1 MATIDSVWDLR
12 PSSSPRSI
20 SVYPSSA
27 SGSASGSSSSGGG
40 SAPASSSR
48 GGGPFASS
56 TSSDRLA
63 HSTSGSNPFDD
74 AAASSSPV
82 PRNRGGAD
90 FGAASSSSGSG
101 GGSSSPGVVSVIV
114 GTERGALHRR
124 TYGGLNDAATTTVK
138 GGMMGRSGGTGSGGG
153 ISSVASSSNKS
164 GSLRP
169 EQPLGSDGTSSSSS
183 SSSVPSLHKPI
194 DLANAAVGGDT
205 GGGGAGAAIVSL
217 VQTKPLSLQGFASPS
232 HSLTSAAAAN
242 ASPVF
247 LMLADDNRV
256 GGASTGGGSGTL
268 GIGGAYAAQLVTINA
283 KGSKFD
289 QLGDVTNGH
298 SGGGSSKNQPALPPL
313 SRASCAAYHP
323 SSGYVY
329 AAGTSVMSLPPKH
342 ALAVAHHLAGL
353 DGTDGSG
360 SGNGGGDVFGGSS
373 GSSKRGGLLSSVP
386 SYRSGGGHHH
396 GGGGSTTTRRQ
407 EQQLALLRSAL
418 PRVVFD
424 AKSILPS
431 SLGARSGPDAI
442 CVTCDGRVAVVAV
455 GNGFFAVSGRA
466 VTEEYFLRGT
476 VYAASDERHRHPN
489 HYHSGDAAAGTDL
502 SHDLSSSRRTPPPTK
517 ILSFAASGRVHP
529 AVVVEIPLRSSASSS
544 TTKAVGTS
552 DAATS
557 LLFLASGRE
566 CAAVEI
572 LHDPRFISSSYGI
585 SMASS
590 DDTGDISSSH
600 QGPVTAAPPRHGV
613 ATVPSPILSAVGI
626 GGHSSDPPLV
636 AMLMSDGLVQTRS
649 PSCLGVPLTTVEV
662 GNRPNDFFTL
672 RLLPDRKI
680 VSASYSGEGRVLSL
694 RPESPQDLADRLMT
708 LAVDA
713 FGPATF
719 PRTELAEAISASYGA
734 TSYAGHSEPTVA
746 ARALLRQYLEAI
758 LSLDE
763 GFGDESSGGSH
774 KDTVEDSS
782 TSTAPAVLLTGTAL
796 LCKVCM
802 ILSRPNTS
810 LANRA
815 ARSCSAKMGV
825 GGQNSNEAAVKV
837 CNAIAED
844 LLAMAS
850 AEASSGMSFI
860 EPASWLLRSC
870 GLHEKA
876 IEVVEKHMNDAESRN
891 KSAGGASGTAGS
903 AGYTSP
909 QTAKKSGSGA
919 WSQLRFESFLSSYL
933 SDLWASG
940 NDELASIVLESKT
953 TLQLLE
959 QNARLAVTIFTS
971 AHPQSEKQ
979 WEKTIAS
986 SDPLAHPSKPRRVID
1001 LLKSVRPSLPRE
1013 ASKVGTSNNKG
1024 EEGSA
1029 PLPLTSG
1036 RALAVTYLES
1046 AVGISTGR
1054 QASFGNAGEE
1064 EAFEALPSDKATDER
1079 IADLHD
1085 ELAFLLL
1092 EGVIA
1097 ERQDIDESSNTDDES
1112 DLGALYR
1119 GKLRRF
1125 LSWPAAKVRPERL
1138 LSTLSPVFKRERA
1151 LCLGRLGRHD
1161 EALRILYGDLR
1172 SLDMALEYCDVRY
1185 EQLEARKKGGRI
1197 MSATSTVH
1205 PHDTDE
1211 SESDPYLPLVKVALA
1226 SGDKE
1231 EGVDAAVKVLSLRRD
1246 VMDCGTALRLLPRD
1260 LPMSRIAR
1268 PFLIPAVVDDGA
1280 EVRQMKILAALL
1292 RARYIRLKKELT
1304 EAQIESQSNLFSV
1317 PALKAL
1323 GLGDLLRSAK
1333 PFRARSVHA
1342 TSSSFPDVTII
1353 KHFFPRYLIIQA
1365 KITNS
1370 AISSISGEGRAL
1382 ADVSFVVAESSDEAL
1397 TPTLTVPLKT
1407 LPMRSTGSVW
1417 CALAAS
1423 PQRLDDVAVIAC
1435 ELRYTV
1441 LNVDA
1446 TTGAPLSF
1454 GGGAASV
1461 GLGHTYVE
1469 ELQDLDVRPS
1479 DFDFR

>member
-1 MATIDSVWDLR
+1 MATIESVWDLR

-20 SVYPSSA
+20 SVYQSP
-27 SGSASGSSSSGGG
+27 ASGSSSSSGAV
-40 SAPASSSR
+40 SSSSR
-48 GGGPFASS
+48 GGSTNPFASS

-63 HSTSGSNPFDD
+63 HSASGSNPFDD
-74 AAASSSPV
+74 AAASTSPT
-82 PRNRGGAD
+82 PRNRGSRADLGGGGGGAEQV
-90 FGAASSSSGSG
+90 SG
-101 GGSSSPGVVSVIV
+101 GGVVSVLV

-124 TYGGLNDAATTTVK
+124 TFGGLGDAATTTVK
-138 GGMMGRSGGTGSGGG
+138 GGIMAGIGGGSGGG
-153 ISSVASSSNKS
+153 AGSASSKS

-169 EQPLGSDGTSSSSS
+169 ELPLGTDGSSSSGGGS
-183 SSSVPSLHKPI
+183 SSIPSSHKPI
-194 DLANAAVGGDT
+194 DLANAAAGGDA
-205 GGGGAGAAIVSL
+205 GGGGAAIVSL
-217 VQTKPLSLQGFASPS
+217 VQTRPLSLQGFASPS

-242 ASPVF
+242 APPVF
-247 LMLADDNRV
+247 LMLADDDRV
-256 GGASTGGGSGTL
+256 GGASTGGGSGEL
-268 GIGGAYAAQLVTINA
+268 GVGGAYAAQLVTINA
-283 KGSKFD
+283 KGNKFD
-289 QLGDVTNGH
+289 QLGDVTSGH
-298 SGGGSSKNQPALPPL
+298 SGGGKNQPGLPPL

-353 DGTDGSG
+353 DSADGS
-360 SGNGGGDVFGGSS
+360 SGGGGGGDGFGGSS

-386 SYRSGGGHHH
+386 SYRSGGSHQGHHH
-396 GGGGSTTTRRQ
+396 GSGGTTTTRRQ

-418 PRVVFD
+418 PRTVFD
-424 AKSILPS
+424 AKSILPFA
-431 SLGARSGPDAI
+431 LGARSAPDAM
-442 CVTCDGRVAVVAV
+442 CVTCEGRVAVVAV
-455 GNGFFAVSGRA
+455 GNAFFAVSGRA
-466 VTEEYFLRGT
+466 VTEEYYLKGT
-476 VYAASDERHRHPN
+476 AFAASDERNRHLN
-489 HYHSGDAAAGTDL
+489 HHHPDAAAGSDM
-502 SHDLSSSRRTPPPTK
+502 SHDLSTSRRTPPPTK
-517 ILSFAASGRVHP
+517 ILTFAASGRVHP
-529 AVVVEIPLRSSASSS
+529 AVVLEIPLRPAASSASS
-544 TTKAVGTS
+544 KQVGDN

-557 LLFLASGRE
+557 LLFMASGRE

-572 LHDPRFISSSYGI
+572 LHDPRFISSSFGI
-585 SMASS
+585 SMTYS
-590 DDTGDISSSH
+590 DDTGDIAPSH

-626 GGHSSDPPLV
+626 GGHSSNTPLI
-636 AMLMSDGLVQTRS
+636 AILMSDGLVQTRS

-680 VSASYSGEGRVLSL
+680 ISASYSGEGRVLSL

-713 FGPATF
+713 FGPKNF

-734 TSYAGHSEPTVA
+734 SSYAGHSEPTVA

-763 GFGDESSGGSH
+763 GFGDESSGDRQ
-774 KDTVEDSS
+774 KDSAGGPS

-796 LCKVCM
+796 LCKLWSDM
-802 ILSRPNTS
+802 SRPNTS

-815 ARSCSAKMGV
+815 ARACATKIGV
-825 GGQNSNEAAVKV
+825 GGKCSNEAAVKV
-837 CNAIAED
+837 CQAIAED
-844 LLAMAS
+844 LLGMAS
-850 AEASSGMSFI
+850 AEPSSGMSFI

-870 GLHEKA
+870 GLHERA
-876 IEVVEKHMNDAESRN
+876 IEIVENHMNDAESRN
-891 KSAGGASGTAGS
+891 MAAGGASGAAGS

-909 QTAKKSGSGA
+909 QKAKKPGSGA
-919 WSQLRFESFLSSYL
+919 WSQLRFESFLCSYL
-933 SDLWASG
+933 SDLWAIGNDG
-940 NDELASIVLESKT
+940 NDELAEIVLGSKT

-959 QNARLAVTIFTS
+959 RNPRLALTIFTS

-979 WEKTIAS
+979 WEATIAKG
-986 SDPLAHPSKPRRVID
+986 DPLAHPSNPRRVID
-1001 LLKSVRPSLPRE
+1001 LLKTLRPSLPLE
-1013 ASKVGTSNNKG
+1013 ASTVDARNKSK
-1024 EEGSA
+1024 EEGAA

-1054 QASFGNAGEE
+1054 QAPSGDAAKEK
-1064 EAFEALPSDKATDER
+1064 AFEALPSDKATDDR

-1097 ERQDIDESSNTDDES
+1097 EQKDAEESSNFSEDEGKGGES
-1112 DLGALYR
+1112 ELGGLYR
-1119 GKLRRF
+1119 SKLRRF

-1138 LSTLSPVFKRERA
+1138 LSTLPPILRRERA

-1161 EALRILYGDLR
+1161 DALRILYCDLR
-1172 SLDMALEYCDVRY
+1172 SLDMALEYCDARY
-1185 EQLEARKKGGRI
+1185 EQLEAKKKRGEGGR
-1197 MSATSTVH
+1197 TEKRPDCTE
-1205 PHDTDE
+1205 E
-1211 SESDPYLPLVKVALA
+1211 SDSDPYLPLVKVALA
-1226 SGDKE
+1226 SGDRE

-1268 PFLIPAVVDDGA
+1268 PFLIPAVVDGGA

-1292 RARYIRLKKELT
+1292 RARYIRLKKDLT

-1323 GLGDLLRSAK
+1323 GLGDLIRSAK
-1333 PFRARSVHA
+1333 PFRARSVHT
-1342 TSSSFPDVTII
+1342 TSSSFPDVEII

-1407 LPMRSTGSVW
+1407 LPTRSTGSVW

-1454 GGGAASV
+1454 GGGGAATV
-1461 GLGHTYVE
+1461 GLGQSFVE
-1469 ELQDLDVRPS
+1469 ELQDVDIRPN
-1479 DFDFR
+1479 DFEYR